1 MMTPLARTDTSVL
14 ARWWWTVDRWTLV
27 ALCALIAI
35 GVLLTAT
42 ASPPVAE
49 RIGLAPWHFV
59 FRQGVYA
66 PLALAIMLS
75 VSMLNPRQV
84 RRTAVIVFAATIGLL
99 LLTLATGTEIKGAK
113 RWINLGGLSLQA
125 SEFIKPAFAVCAAWM
140 FSAQRLGERV
150 PGNLIAAILFVI
162 VLTLLLA
169 QPDVGQAGVV
179 TIIWMS
185 QWFLA
190 GLPMPWLAC
199 FVVLALVGLGVAYFA
214 FDHVASR
221 IDRFIY
227 PDSGDNYQ
235 IERALDA
242 ITNGGLFGTGPGAG
256 TVKANLPDAHSDFI
270 FAVAGEEFGLI
281 ASLLLIAVFAFVVV
295 RGFIRVF
302 QSNDLFTV
310 LAVNGLLVQFAL
322 QALINMAS
330 TVQLM
335 PPKGMTLPFI
345 SYGGSSIIGIAF
357 GMGMVLAL
365 TRRGSGG
372 TR

>member
-1 MMTPLARTDTSVL
+1 MTPLARTDTSVL

-27 ALCALIAI
+27 ALCTLIGV

-42 ASPPVAE
+42 ASPPVAD
-49 RIGLAPWHFV
+49 RIGLPPWHFL
-59 FRQGVYA
+59 FRQSVYA

-84 RRTAVIVFAATIGLL
+84 RRVAVIVFLATVGLL
-99 LLTLATGTEIKGAK
+99 LLTLATVTEIKGAK
-113 RWINLGGLSLQA
+113 RWITIGGLSLQA
-125 SEFIKPAFAVCAAWM
+125 SEFIKPTFAVCAAWM
-140 FSAQRLGERV
+140 FSAQQMGARI
-150 PGNLIAAILFVI
+150 PGNLIAA
-162 VLTLLLA
+162 VLYAAVVALLLA

-179 TIIWMS
+179 TVIWLS

-190 GLPMPWLAC
+190 GLSLQWLAC
-199 FVVLALVGLGVAYFA
+199 LVLLGVAGLAAAYFT
-214 FDHVASR
+214 FGHVASR
-221 IDRFIY
+221 IDRFIH
-227 PDSGDNYQ
+227 PESGDNYQ
-235 IERALDA
+235 VERALEA

-256 TVKANLPDAHSDFI
+256 TVKTNLPDAHADFI
-270 FAVAGEEFGLI
+270 FAVAGEEYGVI
-281 ASLLLIAVFAFVVV
+281 ACLLLIAVFVFVVV
-295 RGFIRVF
+295 RGFARVF

-330 TVQLM
+330 AVQLM

-345 SYGGSSIIGIAF
+345 SYGGSSIIGIAL

-365 TRRGSGG
+365 TRRGSGSA
-372 TR
+372 R

>member
-14 ARWWWTVDRWTLV
+14 ARWWWTVDRWTLI

-75 VSMLNPRQV
+75 VSMMNPRQV
-84 RRTAVIVFAATIGLL
+84 RRTAVIVFLATVGLL

-113 RWINLGGLSLQA
+113 RWISFAGISLQA
-125 SEFIKPAFAVCAAWM
+125 SEFIKPAFAVFAAWM
-140 FSAQRLGERV
+140 FSAQRLGEKV
-150 PGNLIAAILFVI
+150 PGNVIAGALYALV
-162 VLTLLLA
+162 TALLLA
-169 QPDVGQAGVV
+169 QPDVGQAAVV
-179 TIIWMS
+179 TIIWLS

-190 GLPMPWLAC
+190 GLSLQWLAC
-199 FVVLALVGLGVAYFA
+199 LGALGLAGLGLAYFT

-227 PDSGDNYQ
+227 PGSGDNYQ
-235 IERALDA
+235 IERALEA
-242 ITNGGLFGTGPGAG
+242 ITNGGLFGAGPGAG
-256 TVKANLPDAHSDFI
+256 TAKTHLPDAHADFI
-270 FAVAGEEFGLI
+270 FAVAGEEFGLF
-281 ASLLLIAVFAFVVV
+281 ACLLLIAVFIFVMV
-295 RGFIRVF
+295 RGFTRVF

-330 TVQLM
+330 AVQLM

-365 TRRGSGG
+365 TRRRSGG
-372 TR
+372 AR

>member
-1 MMTPLARTDTSVL
+1 MMTPLARTDTSIL
-14 ARWWWTVDRWTLV
+14 ARWWWTVDRWTLF
-27 ALCALIAI
+27 ALCGLIAI

-66 PLALAIMLS
+66 PLAFAIMLS
-75 VSMLNPRQV
+75 VSMMNPRQV
-84 RRTAVIVFAATIGLL
+84 RRTAVIVFLATVGLL

-113 RWINLGGLSLQA
+113 RWITIGGLSLQP

-140 FSAQRLGERV
+140 FSAQRLGEKV
-150 PGNLIAAILFVI
+150 PGNVIAGILYAVVI
-162 VLTLLLA
+162 ALLLA
-169 QPDVGQAGVV
+169 QPDVGQAVVV
-179 TIIWMS
+179 TLIWLS

-190 GLPMPWLAC
+190 GLSLQWLAC
-199 FVVLALVGLGVAYFA
+199 LGVLGLIGLGIAYFT
-214 FDHVASR
+214 FHHVASR

-227 PDSGDNYQ
+227 PESGDNYQ
-235 IERALDA
+235 IERALEA
-242 ITNGGLFGTGPGAG
+242 ITNGGLFGAGPGAG
-256 TVKANLPDAHSDFI
+256 TAKTNLPDAHADFI

-281 ASLLLIAVFAFVVV
+281 ACLLLIAVFVFVVV
-295 RGFIRVF
+295 RGFNRVF
-302 QSNDLFTV
+302 QSSDLFTV

-330 TVQLM
+330 AVQLM

-345 SYGGSSIIGIAF
+345 SYGGSSIIGIAL

-372 TR
+372 AR